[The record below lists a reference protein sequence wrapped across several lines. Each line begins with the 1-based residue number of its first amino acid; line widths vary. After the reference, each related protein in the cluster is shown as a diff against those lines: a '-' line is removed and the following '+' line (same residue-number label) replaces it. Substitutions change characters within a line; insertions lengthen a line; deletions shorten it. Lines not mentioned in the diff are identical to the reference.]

1 MYKYKLLVIDDEQEI
16 LDSFQNYFGK
26 RQFEVETANN
36 GTEGLNK
43 LLTGKFDA
51 AIVDLR
57 MPDMDGIQLIKNA
70 GIQVIEDARSRKIPT
85 TFIVLT
91 GHGELDLAIEAINTD
106 VQGWFN
112 KPVDM
117 ARIYQRTLDLCRG
130 YYEAVQEVIRVA
142 ESQDHG

>member
-1 MYKYKLLVIDDEQEI
+1 ML
-16 LDSFQNYFGK
+16 
-26 RQFEVETANN
+26 FEVETANN

-57 MPDMDGIQLIKNA
+57 MPDMDGIQ
-70 GIQVIEDARSRKIPT
+70 VIEQAMNQRVPVS
-85 TFIVLT
+85 FIVLT
-91 GHGELDLAIEAINTD
+91 GHGELEDAITAINID
-106 VQGWFN
+106 VQGWFS

-117 ARIYQRTLDLCRG
+117 ANIYKRTLDLCRG
-130 YYEAVQEVIRVA
+130 YYESVQEVIRIA

>member
-43 LLTGKFDA
+43 LLTDKFDA

-57 MPDMDGIQLIKNA
+57 MPGLDGM
-70 GIQVIEDARSRKIPT
+70 QVIEEAMNQRVPVS
-85 TFIVLT
+85 FIVLT
-91 GHGELDLAIEAINTD
+91 GHGELPDAIKAINID
-106 VQGWFN
+106 VQGWFS

-117 ARIYQRTLDLCRG
+117 SSIYRRTLDLCRG
-130 YYEAVQEVIRVA
+130 YYEYVQEVIKTA

>member
-57 MPDMDGIQLIKNA
+57 MPDMDGM
-70 GIQVIEDARSRKIPT
+70 QVIEQAMNQRVPT
-85 TFIVLT
+85 SFIVLT
-91 GHGELDLAIEAINTD
+91 GHGALKDAITAINHD
-106 VQGWFN
+106 VEGWFEKGN
-112 KPVDM
+112 PTDM
-117 ARIYQRTLDLCRG
+117 KEIYQRTLALCSG
-130 YYEAVQEVIRVA
+130 YYGNLQEVFKSVA
-142 ESQDHG
+142 DVQNA

>member
-1 MYKYKLLVIDDEQEI
+1 MYKYKLLIIDDEQKT
-16 LDSFQNYFGK
+16 LDLFQNYFGK

-57 MPDMDGIQLIKNA
+57 MPDMDGM
-70 GIQVIEDARSRKIPT
+70 QVIEQARYHRIPT
-85 TFIVLT
+85 SFIVLT
-91 GHGELDLAIEAINTD
+91 GHGKFEDAITAINTD
-106 VQGWFN
+106 VQGWFS

-130 YYEAVQEVIRVA
+130 YYEAVQEVIRIA

>member
-57 MPDMDGIQLIKNA
+57 MPGLDGM
-70 GIQVIEDARSRKIPT
+70 QVIEQAMEYQVPT
-85 TFIVLT
+85 SFIVLT
-91 GHGELDLAIEAINTD
+91 GHGELPDAIKAINHD
-106 VQGWFN
+106 VEGWFAKGN
-112 KPVDM
+112 LDM
-117 ARIYQRTLDLCRG
+117 KDIYQRTLALCSG
-130 YYEAVQEVIRVA
+130 YYGKLQEISKSIVDEQSA
-142 ESQDHG
+142 

>member
-16 LDSFQNYFGK
+16 LDLFQNYFGK
-26 RQFEVETANN
+26 REFEVTTANN

-43 LLTGKFDA
+43 LLTGEFDA

-57 MPDMDGIQLIKNA
+57 MPDMNGM
-70 GIQVIEDARSRKIPT
+70 QVIEKAMNQRIPI

-91 GHGELDLAIEAINTD
+91 GHGELPDAISAINMD

-117 ARIYQRTLDLCRG
+117 ASIYKRTVDLCRG
-130 YYEAVQEVIRVA
+130 YYDAVHEVIRIA